1 MIREVRKHQLG
12 GSPAEKKGRT
22 VSNVKPHVLLV
33 AAKWWP
39 LSTRMAIALLQNG
52 CVVSAICPKPHLL
65 SLVDGIS
72 NLYPYAS
79 IDSLASLHHAVVS
92 ANPDFIVPCDDG
104 AAGQCRELHDFD
116 SGLTAL
122 IERSLGSPQSF
133 GILESRYRF
142 LGVSRD
148 LGLRIPRTQK
158 VVQKQD
164 LIDWQRTAG
173 EKSVVKVDGDSGGN
187 GVRICESLDDSLA
200 AWKTLRR
207 SPNRLAAWK
216 RILVDKDPLA
226 LWLRRQRR
234 EVTVQEFIDGRPANS
249 MVLSWQ
255 GQMLALVSVVV
266 VAADGPTGAA
276 TVVRVIDDARMEEAA
291 RTLSAHLQ
299 LSGFFGLDF
308 VIERATGLPYLIE
321 INPRCTQLGHL
332 EATDGG
338 SLGAALAAVLRGAGR
353 REGEPAPVGTR
364 IALFPQAVA
373 AGPVLKPVVDAS
385 VLDVPVNA
393 PELIEEMTK
402 GLWPARQWIW
412 RIYHAFNRTR
422 LQAPMVYEEYAPP
435 AAKAEPMAAP
445 LLSAQS

>member
-1 MIREVRKHQLG
+1 
-12 GSPAEKKGRT
+12 

-39 LSTRMAIALLQNG
+39 LSARMAIALLQNG
-52 CVVSAICPKPHLL
+52 CAVSAISPRSHPL
-65 SLVDGIS
+65 SFVDGIS
-72 NLYPYAS
+72 ILYPYS
-79 IDSLASLHHAVVS
+79 SNDSLASLHRAVVD
-92 ANPDFIVPCDDG
+92 ARPDIVVPCDDG
-104 AAGQCRELHDFD
+104 AAAQCRALHDFD
-116 SGLTAL
+116 SSLRPL
-122 IERSLGSPQSF
+122 IEKSLGSLQSF
-133 GILESRYRF
+133 GVLENRYRF
-142 LGVSRD
+142 LSTSRD
-148 LGLRIPRTQK
+148 LGLRTPRTQK

-164 LIDWQRTAG
+164 LIDWHRLGG

-187 GVRICESLDDSLA
+187 GVRICESLAESLA
-200 AWKTLRR
+200 AFETLGR

-226 LWLRRQRR
+226 LWLRKQPR
-234 EVTVQEFIDGRPANS
+234 EATVQEFIDGRPANS

-291 RTLSAHLQ
+291 RTLSAHLR

-308 VIERATGLPYLIE
+308 VIERATGLAYLIE

-332 EATDGG
+332 EATHGG
-338 SLGAALAAVLRGAGR
+338 SLGAGLAAVLSGAGR

-373 AGPVLKPVVDAS
+373 AGPVVKPLVDAS

-393 PELIEEMTK
+393 PELVAEMTK

-412 RIYHAFNRTR
+412 RMYHTFNRPR
-422 LQAPMVYEEYAPP
+422 VQPPMVYEEYGPP
-435 AAKAEPMAAP
+435 APKAEPISAP